1 MQSSVYSRGK
11 REDAGWIL
19 LLGVPI
25 GALITVFYKF
35 RKCEKPKPN
44 KSAGCLKIV
53 SQHLNTGA
61 NFSIS
66 ICSDY
71 YVSYQVIFCLLL
83 QQMSV

>member
-1 MQSSVYSRGK
+1 VQSSVSSRGK

-19 LLGVPI
+19 FLGVPI
-25 GALITVFYKF
+25 GALIADFYKF
-35 RKCEKPKPN
+35 RKCEKPETN
-44 KSAGCLKIV
+44 KSAGCLQIV

-61 NFSIS
+61 NSSIA

-71 YVSYQVIFCLLL
+71 YVFYQVIFCLLL